1 MRMHW
6 IWSNARRPLALAL
19 LMAQVW
25 LAPSIVQAAEERL
38 SEEAIAQQLQ
48 AIPDWSREGDTL
60 LCTYEL
66 TDFVDAIAFVNTL
79 VEPAES
85 LGHHPDLM
93 ISYNR
98 VMISL
103 TTHDA
108 GGLTALDFALAEAIA
123 QTVAPKTCIPYSQP

>member
-1 MRMHW
+1 MHW
-6 IWSNARRPLALAL
+6 IWSNVHRPLALAL
-19 LMAQVW
+19 LIGQVW
-25 LAPSIVQAAEERL
+25 LAPSVAQAEERL

-48 AIPDWSREGDTL
+48 AIPDWAREGDTL

-98 VMISL
+98 VMILL

-108 GGLTALDFALAEAIA
+108 GGLAALDFALAEAIA
-123 QTVAPKTCIPYSQP
+123 QSAAPQTCDTQTE

>member
-1 MRMHW
+1 
-6 IWSNARRPLALAL
+6 
-19 LMAQVW
+19 MAQVW

>member
-6 IWSNARRPLALAL
+6 IWSNARHPLALAL
-19 LMAQVW
+19 LVGQVW
-25 LAPSIVQAAEERL
+25 LAPGGAQAAEERL

-66 TDFVDAIAFVNTL
+66 TNFVDAIALVNTMI
-79 VEPAES
+79 EPAES

-98 VMISL
+98 VMILL

-108 GGLTALDFALAEAIA
+108 GGLTTLDFALAEAIA
-123 QTVAPKTCIPYSQP
+123 QSAAPQTCGTQTE